1 VSNKIVSLARLD
13 LDLIEQIS
21 HMLFECFQEFAP
33 DWLPTMNE
41 CREEVLESLDP
52 DRVSRVLVDGKQ
64 NVLGWIGA
72 IPDENVW
79 EIHPIAVAP
88 TAQRKGYGDLLVND
102 IAELAR
108 SGGAVAIWAGT
119 SDETNATSLSRADL
133 YKDPL
138 GAVQNIT
145 AKPNHPIHFWQKAGF
160 TLVGIMPDEEG
171 LGKPGIHFA
180 RRIV

>member
-1 VSNKIVSLARLD
+1 MSNTIVNLTHSH

-33 DWLPTMNE
+33 DWLPTLND
-41 CREEVLESLDP
+41 CREEILESLEP
-52 DRVSRVLVDGKQ
+52 QRVSRVLVDEKQ
-64 NVLGWIGA
+64 NVLGWVGA
-72 IPDENVW
+72 IPHVNVW
-79 EIHPIAVAP
+79 EIHPIAVSP
-88 TAQRKGYGDLLVND
+88 TVQRKGYGELLVND
-102 IAELAR
+102 IAELAK

-133 YKDPL
+133 YKDPF
-138 GAVQNIT
+138 GALQNIT

-171 LGKPGIHFA
+171 FGKPGIHFA